1 MAGLQEGGRGEVV
14 DLVGLVLGSSLVA
27 LALELEGWGPGW
39 VLGQECGRWKGS
51 WDCLEFE
58 LLLFVVWGMEVVGV
72 VVWRVWGV
80 WLCLF

>member
-1 MAGLQEGGRGEVV
+1 MLRNSQDAPVLESEGL
-14 DLVGLVLGSSLVA
+14 
-27 LALELEGWGPGW
+27 GPGW
-39 VLGQECGRWKGS
+39 VLGQECGRWIGF

-58 LLLFVVWGMEVVGV
+58 LQLVVWGMGVVGV